1 MRCAAGSLQNVSSSC
16 EPDNRGAGRTPQS
29 TRMSRLSVVIA
40 NFNYSQVV
48 AAAIE
53 SALAVDWPD
62 VEVIVID
69 DGSTDDSLAVI
80 RR

>member
-1 MRCAAGSLQNVSSSC
+1 
-16 EPDNRGAGRTPQS
+16 
-29 TRMSRLSVVIA
+29 MSRLSVVIA

>member
-1 MRCAAGSLQNVSSSC
+1 MNTTTQPG
-16 EPDNRGAGRTPQS
+16 ETPQTTS
-29 TRMSRLSVVIA
+29 MKKLSVIIA
-40 NFNYSQVV
+40 NFNYGQFV